1 MSRFYFDSIRLK
13 MGMGGRFL
21 TRLFVYAFYGS
32 LAAASIVLSFA
43 ELRWMQ
49 SLGVFFILLL
59 IDRLIHI
66 NQADRKLTE
75 LPQGKINLNEY
86 LLPTTTSIIEK
97 ASERCYFLSG
107 HIELWLVKQC
117 FDQAEIKRGLKHLEI
132 KWKVADKKVNQIIK
146 ADQQRR
152 TTKEEIK
159 KLLEEVIQ
167 KAGERA
173 LEREGCYVEPQD
185 LFTVLAKSRLELT
198 RDFFNS
204 LDIRPEDL
212 EKKGI
217 FS

>member
-1 MSRFYFDSIRLK
+1 M
-13 MGMGGRFL
+13 
-21 TRLFVYAFYGS
+21 
-32 LAAASIVLSFA
+32 
-43 ELRWMQ
+43 
-49 SLGVFFILLL
+49 
-59 IDRLIHI
+59 
-66 NQADRKLTE
+66 
-75 LPQGKINLNEY
+75 
-86 LLPTTTSIIEK
+86 
-97 ASERCYFLSG
+97 
-107 HIELWLVKQC
+107 
-117 FDQAEIKRGLKHLEI
+117 EI

-173 LEREGCYVEPQD
+173 LEREGRYVEPQD